1 MSQTYDLL
9 IIGGGIN
16 GAGIARDATGRGL
29 SVLLCEQNDLASST
43 SSSST
48 KLIHGGLRY
57 LEHYEFRLVRESLM
71 EREVLLA
78 LAPHIIWPLSFVLP
92 HDPSL
97 RPAWMVR
104 LGLLLYDNLCWKRSL
119 PASRRVRL
127 DRDPVGRPLKT
138 TLKQAFSYSDCWVDD
153 ARLVV
158 LNALD
163 AAERGAT
170 IVTRT
175 RMLGAR
181 RVDGLW
187 QAELEDLET
196 GERRLVT
203 ARILVNAAGPW
214 VTDVLQARAGVNSA
228 HGLRLVKGSHI
239 IVRRLYEGDHAYI
252 LQNDDRRIVFTIPY
266 EQDFT
271 LIGTTDVPFTDDPA
285 KVEISDDETEYLL
298 AAVARWF
305 REPPTRSDIV
315 RSYAGVRPLFDDATD
330 NPSAVTRDYV
340 LDLQGDGDQ
349 APILS
354 VFGGKITTYRR
365 LAEHALEKLLP
376 YLPAGAAKQWT
387 HGPALPG
394 GDLPNGGFQ
403 AFLTEIG
410 RRYPFL
416 PPGQAKRLARA
427 YGSRMHDLLKDAT
440 SLDDLG
446 QDFGVG
452 LREAEINYLMQRE
465 WAVSADDI
473 LWRRSKLG
481 MHMTADQRDAVAA
494 YLMKIR
500 TRAKGVVHV

>member
-16 GAGIARDATGRGL
+16 GTGIARDATGRGL

-196 GERRLVT
+196 GERRSVA

-214 VTDVLQARAGVNSA
+214 VTDVLHARAGVNSA

-239 IVRRLYEGDHAYI
+239 IVRRLYQGEHAYI

-271 LIGTTDVPFTDDPA
+271 LIGTTDVPFTDDPS
-285 KVEISDDETEYLL
+285 KVEISDEETEYLL
-298 AAVARWF
+298 TAVARWF
-305 REPPTRSDIV
+305 REPPTRADIV

-340 LDLQGDGDQ
+340 LDLQGEGDQ

-376 YLPAGAAKQWT
+376 YLPANAAKQWT
-387 HGPALPG
+387 DSAALPG
-394 GDLPNGGFQ
+394 GDLPSGGFE
-403 AFLTEIG
+403 AFLEEIA

-416 PPGQAKRLARA
+416 RPGQAKRLARA

-446 QDFGVG
+446 LDFGGG
-452 LREAEINYLMQRE
+452 LTEAEITYLMQRE

-481 MHMTADQRDAVAA
+481 IHMTADQREAVTA
-494 YLMKIR
+494 YLMKKR
-500 TRAKGVVHV
+500 TRAKGVAHV